1 MIFTRIPQLGSF
13 DNKPDLNVN
22 MDDSIIISDR
32 AISYNKSSTQNFSDR
47 KSLRLSRKTITIIL
61 FFVLVIQ
68 FINYDYT
75 KYDIIFLKLKRGIIT
90 CIYNIFL
97 LFTAKNILLILLML
111 LCYPKNK
118 EKEDMTSSNMYSLG
132 NLTFENFNCDLY
144 APIDIHSKQN
154 VSLKIR
160 KTV

>member
-13 DNKPDLNVN
+13 DNKPDLN
-22 MDDSIIISDR
+22 
-32 AISYNKSSTQNFSDR
+32 
-47 KSLRLSRKTITIIL
+47 
-61 FFVLVIQ
+61 

-75 KYDIIFLKLKRGIIT
+75 KYDIIFLKLKR
-90 CIYNIFL
+90 
-97 LFTAKNILLILLML
+97 AKNILLILLML

-144 APIDIHSKQN
+144 APIDIHILEAQLNHNSYFHP
-154 VSLKIR
+154 
-160 KTV
+160 